1 MRVSVRKAMSRPE
14 DMGQEVV
21 GSNPVSDQVKS
32 RLPCIIIKLIN
43 LFIIKVIFVFSLSF
57 YRKMAL
63 KGKISFKYKI
73 FKPNLKLFE
82 QTINEFSS
90 FLLLLPDK

>member
-1 MRVSVRKAMSRPE
+1 MSRPE
-14 DMGQEVV
+14 DKGLEVV

-32 RLPCIIIKLIN
+32 RLKWACTIIKLMN
-43 LFIIKVIFVFSLSF
+43 LFLIKVIFVISQSF

-63 KGKISFKYKI
+63 KGKIRFKYKI
-73 FKPNLKLFE
+73 FNPNLKLFE